1 MNRWALSMGVSPRE
15 PLSNVATLATA
26 AESYG
31 FEGLWYIDFQLGMK
45 DAYAAMN
52 IAAMATKSMHIGP
65 SVTNLVTRH
74 PTVTANAM
82 TALDEL
88 TDGRAMLG
96 IGAGWSAVYGAG
108 GQPSKLGD
116 ISNGIDE
123 MRKLFTG
130 EEQDLY
136 GTRVQLKTARRQ
148 IPIYIAVSQ
157 PGMLRLCGEKA
168 DGAILMGA
176 ADPEFCKWQ
185 LDYLY
190 EGLKKAGRDRSEV
203 LVDLVVTMSCRD
215 DEQEA
220 LNDVRAWAT
229 SQAAT
234 FAPWKTMPPAWEKF
248 RPEFERA
255 EKEYH
260 LVDHLSLHA
269 EHKQI
274 VSDEFVQSVAI
285 AGNEATCIER
295 LRELV
300 ALDIDRITFALLSGG
315 RLDRMEQIA
324 NRIIPAVTAD

>member
-88 TDGRAMLG
+88 TDGRAPLG

-123 MRKLFTG
+123 MRNC
-130 EEQDLY
+130 
-136 GTRVQLKTARRQ
+136 A
-148 IPIYIAVSQ
+148 
-157 PGMLRLCGEKA
+157 
-168 DGAILMGA
+168 
-176 ADPEFCKWQ
+176 
-185 LDYLY
+185 
-190 EGLKKAGRDRSEV
+190 
-203 LVDLVVTMSCRD
+203 
-215 DEQEA
+215 
-220 LNDVRAWAT
+220 
-229 SQAAT
+229 
-234 FAPWKTMPPAWEKF
+234 
-248 RPEFERA
+248 
-255 EKEYH
+255 
-260 LVDHLSLHA
+260 
-269 EHKQI
+269 
-274 VSDEFVQSVAI
+274 EFVEITS
-285 AGNEATCIER
+285 AGIRESHVHDVQITKEAPNYH
-295 LRELV
+295 V
-300 ALDIDRITFALLSGG
+300 D
-315 RLDRMEQIA
+315 
-324 NRIIPAVTAD
+324 